1 MPTGPRTMLLFGKQ
15 ALAVGMPEGESEH
28 QTGNEEPHQTPEE
41 GWNVSDVFHNSS
53 VRPTTG
59 W

>member
-1 MPTGPRTMLLFGKQ
+1 
-15 ALAVGMPEGESEH
+15 MPEGESEH